1 MALWMLV
8 FCIIAA
14 ETWGSIYFFD
24 TFLERKRTGRL
35 EKCRYMVL
43 YFSFAAG
50 AYLGACL
57 IPMWMKV
64 LLMVSVYMAF
74 CAVFYEAGWKQRI
87 FFSGL
92 NYSLMF
98 LADFFTLQM
107 ETVFVSQNRELA
119 FLLIPAK
126 MVWLCPVFIVRKIWK
141 GKHKNGELSHKEWLK
156 FFMILLLTAGAML
169 LMFFCRSAQAKVQ
182 TAYLFISA
190 GLIFINILVM
200 ELMQG
205 ILEKEERL
213 REGALTG
220 QKKESQLAHYR
231 DM

>member
-1 MALWMLV
+1 MLV

-64 LLMVSVYMAF
+64 LLMVSVYMVF

-169 LMFFCRSAQAKVQ
+169 LMFFCRSAQAKVCRRR
-182 TAYLFISA
+182 
-190 GLIFINILVM
+190 IFL
-200 ELMQG
+200 
-205 ILEKEERL
+205 
-213 REGALTG
+213 
-220 QKKESQLAHYR
+220 YR
-231 DM
+231 RG